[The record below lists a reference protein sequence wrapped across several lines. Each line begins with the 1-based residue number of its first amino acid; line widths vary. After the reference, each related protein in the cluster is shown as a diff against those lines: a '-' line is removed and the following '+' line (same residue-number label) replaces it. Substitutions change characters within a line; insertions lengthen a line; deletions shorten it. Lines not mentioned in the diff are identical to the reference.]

1 MTKNSGRYAYSV
13 NLKFHVP
20 ILLFIRKAIHPL
32 DEAIH
37 IMNSEKL
44 QRAKKH
50 FFIGQNVYI
59 QIYSKVCVSTVMSS
73 LLLVK
78 SDSQYMLT
86 SVS

>member
-37 IMNSEKL
+37 IMNSEFLKL
-44 QRAKKH
+44 QRALLVKM
-50 FFIGQNVYI
+50 FIYRF
-59 QIYSKVCVSTVMSS
+59 YSKVCVSTVMSS